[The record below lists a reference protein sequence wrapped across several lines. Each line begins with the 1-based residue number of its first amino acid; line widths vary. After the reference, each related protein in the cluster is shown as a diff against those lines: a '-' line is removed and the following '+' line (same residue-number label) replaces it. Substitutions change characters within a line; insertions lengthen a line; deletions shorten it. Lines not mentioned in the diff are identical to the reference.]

1 MTMGAP
7 EPRLWSAY
15 RELTEKAVFTHLTHA
30 FRPGQPHFPGF
41 GDERRETPF
50 DLDRSDGFTV
60 YRYTLAGQWGTDVDP
75 PARFVT
81 GTRTLDRI
89 PVEEMVL
96 PLVVLDIAARVERD
110 PDSTPALDDAASWEQ
125 RNGPVPSGSFVALRT
140 GWSRRR
146 PDPAAMANR
155 DEAGP
160 AAWEPARPPAL
171 VRPTARRRRTRPRRS
186 RSGA

>member
-81 GTRTLDRI
+81 GARTLDRI

-140 GWSRRR
+140 GWSGVG
-146 PDPAAMANR
+146 
-155 DEAGP
+155 GP
-160 AAWEPARPPAL
+160 GGDGQ
-171 VRPTARRRRTRPRRS
+171 PRRGGPS
-186 RSGA
+186 SMGTCEATSPGTADCPAKADASSP